1 MSYRPL
7 ARGFPKKTSPEREG
21 RNLPFVHRPRVSVRR
36 PFGAVSSEGAAAT
49 ILYHQALLTKMSF
62 RRKYHSVPLGR
73 DQFYIDVRY
82 SNLRPIG
89 GGSYGVVCAA
99 DDATTGRRVAIKKI
113 ANVFGDLV
121 DAKRILR
128 EIKLLRHFGSHE
140 NIVQVKD
147 LVTVPPNT
155 IDFQDVYIVTNLMES
170 DLDRIITSRQALTNQ
185 HHQYFLYQILRGL
198 KYIHSAHVLHRDLK
212 PSNLLVNGNCDL
224 AICDFGLARGVDDDA
239 GKLTE
244 YVVTRWYRAPELLCE
259 AKDYGPPIDVW
270 SVGCVFAEMLRR
282 KPFFRGDTPQHQLET
297 IVSVLGRPSEKA
309 LGAIEHRA
317 ARDAV
322 EAGCTND
329 ELHEFKSYF
338 PRDASPTALDLLQ
351 KMLVFDPHE
360 RASVERCL
368 EHPYLSDLHGQMP
381 EPLCDDAFDFEFE
394 RSDAAETK
402 SGDALPRE
410 ELQSMMFE
418 EMVQLQLVMEDGS
431 QAKEE
436 DSAAPEAK

>member
-1 MSYRPL
+1 
-7 ARGFPKKTSPEREG
+7 
-21 RNLPFVHRPRVSVRR
+21 
-36 PFGAVSSEGAAAT
+36 
-49 ILYHQALLTKMSF
+49 MSF

-73 DQFYIDVRY
+73 DAFYIDVRY

-99 DDATTGRRVAIKKI
+99 DDAATGRRVAIKKI

-128 EIKLLRHFGSHE
+128 EIKLLRHFGRHE

-224 AICDFGLARGVDDDA
+224 AICDFGLARGVDDEA

-259 AKDYGPPIDVW
+259 ARDYGPPIDVW

-297 IVSVLGRPSEKA
+297 IVSVLGRPSPKA
-309 LGAIEHRA
+309 LA
-317 ARDAV
+317 AV
-322 EAGCTND
+322 EHGCTD
-329 ELHEFKSYF
+329 ERHEFKSYF
-338 PRDASPTALDLLQ
+338 PRDSSSTALDLLQ
-351 KMLVFDPHE
+351 QMLVFDPAE
-360 RASVERCL
+360 RASVEQCL

-381 EPLCDDAFDFEFE
+381 EPLCEDAFDFEFE
-394 RSDAAETK
+394 RSDASSEAKGEQ
-402 SGDALPRE
+402 LPRE

-418 EMVQLQLVMEDGS
+418 EMVQLQLVMEDGGA
-431 QAKEE
+431 AKEE
-436 DSAAPEAK
+436 EDAPEAK

>member
-1 MSYRPL
+1 M
-7 ARGFPKKTSPEREG
+7 
-21 RNLPFVHRPRVSVRR
+21 
-36 PFGAVSSEGAAAT
+36 
-49 ILYHQALLTKMSF
+49 
-62 RRKYHSVPLGR
+62 
-73 DQFYIDVRY
+73 
-82 SNLRPIG
+82 
-89 GGSYGVVCAA
+89 
-99 DDATTGRRVAIKKI
+99 
-113 ANVFGDLV
+113 
-121 DAKRILR
+121 
-128 EIKLLRHFGSHE
+128 
-140 NIVQVKD
+140 
-147 LVTVPPNT
+147 
-155 IDFQDVYIVTNLMES
+155 
-170 DLDRIITSRQALTNQ
+170 
-185 HHQYFLYQILRGL
+185 
-198 KYIHSAHVLHRDLK
+198 LHRDLK

-239 GKLTE
+239 GKRTE